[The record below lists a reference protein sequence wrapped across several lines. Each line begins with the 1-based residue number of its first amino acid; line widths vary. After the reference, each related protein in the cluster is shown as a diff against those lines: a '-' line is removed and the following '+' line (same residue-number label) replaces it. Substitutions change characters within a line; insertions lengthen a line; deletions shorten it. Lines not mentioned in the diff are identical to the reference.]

1 MKFPET
7 LPPEV
12 AAVRQQ
18 FEEWRAQ
25 QKQKG
30 PLPKHL
36 WQAATA
42 LLPRYSIALVAHACR
57 LNPSKLKQVATGS
70 AQQKPAT
77 TAFRTV
83 TAEALQQAAG
93 VSLRPVAEI
102 RFALTRRD
110 GTQLNVT
117 CPAETELAAAL
128 CRQLL
133 ASYSGSNSNNKSN
146 SR

>member
-1 MKFPET
+1 MKLTET

-18 FEEWRAQ
+18 FEDWRAQ
-25 QKQKG
+25 QTQKG

-42 LLPRYSIALVAHACR
+42 LLPRYPIALVARACR

-70 AQQKPAT
+70 MQQKPAT

-93 VSLRPVAEI
+93 VSLRPITEAAEV
-102 RFALTRRD
+102 RFAFTRRD

-133 ASYSGSNSNNKSN
+133 AGNSNNQSN

>member
-1 MKFPET
+1 MKLIET

-18 FEEWRAQ
+18 FEEWRGQ
-25 QKQKG
+25 QTQKG

-36 WQAATA
+36 WQAAA
-42 LLPRYSIALVAHACR
+42 GLLPRYPIALVAHACR
-57 LNPSKLKQVATGS
+57 LNPSKLKQVATG
-70 AQQKPAT
+70 ATKKTPAT

-93 VSLRPVAEI
+93 LNLRPAAEI

-110 GTQLNVT
+110 GTQLQIT
-117 CPAETELAAAL
+117 CPAASELAAVL
-128 CRQLL
+128 CRELL
-133 ASYSGSNSNNKSN
+133 ASNSNNRK
-146 SR
+146 